1 MSINQIVPL
10 LNIEDMTTSANFY
23 VDGLGFEITREW
35 RPDGDLQ
42 WCHLQRDGIGIM
54 IQRHPKQRHDAVKGD
69 GVALCV
75 FCDDALAL
83 YREFTSRGIS
93 VDEPFVGNGLWV
105 AGVSD
110 PDGYRLEFE
119 SPTDVPEETKLSEI
133 PNLN

>member
-1 MSINQIVPL
+1 MNINQIVPL
-10 LNIEDMTTSANFY
+10 LNVEDMATSANFY

-35 RPDGDLQ
+35 RSDGDLQ
-42 WCHLQRDGIGIM
+42 WCRLQRDGIGIM
-54 IQRHPKQRHDAVKGD
+54 IQRHPKQRHNAVKGN

-83 YREFTSRGIS
+83 YREFTSRGIA

-110 PDGYRLEFE
+110 PDGYRFEFE
-119 SPTDVPEETKLSEI
+119 SPTDVVEGTKFSEI
-133 PNLN
+133 ENV